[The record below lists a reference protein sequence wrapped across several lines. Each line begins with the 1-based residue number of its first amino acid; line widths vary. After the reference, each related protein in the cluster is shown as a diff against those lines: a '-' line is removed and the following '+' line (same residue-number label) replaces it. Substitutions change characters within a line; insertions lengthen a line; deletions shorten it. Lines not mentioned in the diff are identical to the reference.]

1 MVDLNLCSVIYFGHV
16 RHHLSL
22 HLKIPKPRED
32 RLPLVGAHLGD
43 GLHNSPSPATT
54 ALPCQDFTSLSG
66 RLMSTAIPRGSR

>member
-22 HLKIPKPRED
+22 HLKIPKPGED

-54 ALPCQDFTSLSG
+54 ALP
-66 RLMSTAIPRGSR
+66 